1 MVVGW
6 DSLEYLVN
14 LILNTF
20 SIVFFLII
28 ARLLKNGSECKV
40 KNVLCIL
47 AICIAIISF
56 IRIEFDNI
64 SNIIYETKKLRNN
77 MINASC
83 IVDDVWTD
91 LTEEGVK
98 INKAECV
105 FCWISFAIATINLI
119 LFIFNFIKGIT
130 CTENSIESNDKE
142 NNLQE
147 YKEE

>member
-6 DSLEYLVN
+6 ASLEYLVN

-28 ARLLKNGSECKV
+28 ARLLKNGSESKV

-56 IRIEFDNI
+56 IRIELDNI
-64 SNIIYETKKLRNN
+64 SNIIYETKKLRND

-91 LTEEGVK
+91 LTEEGV

-119 LFIFNFIKGIT
+119 LFIINFIKGLT
-130 CTENSIESNDKE
+130 CTEKVIDTDG
-142 NNLQE
+142 
-147 YKEE
+147 KEENL

>member
-28 ARLLKNGSECKV
+28 ARLLKNGSESKV

-47 AICIAIISF
+47 AMCIAIISF

-64 SNIIYETKKLRNN
+64 SNIIYETKKLSND
-77 MINASC
+77 MINASD
-83 IVDDVWTD
+83 IVYDVWAD

-98 INKAECV
+98 INKTECV
-105 FCWISFAIATINLI
+105 CCWISFTIATINLI
-119 LFIFNFIKGIT
+119 LFIFNFIKGLT
-130 CTENSIESNDKE
+130 CTEKVIDTDDKE
-142 NNLQE
+142 ENL
-147 YKEE
+147 

>member
-1 MVVGW
+1 MAVGW
-6 DSLEYLVN
+6 NSLDYLAN

-28 ARLLKNGSECKV
+28 AKFLKKGSKSKV

-56 IRIEFDNI
+56 IRIELDNI
-64 SNIIYETKKLRNN
+64 SNIIYETKKLSND
-77 MINASC
+77 MINASD
-83 IVDDVWTD
+83 IVYDVWAD

-119 LFIFNFIKGIT
+119 LFIINFIKGLT
-130 CTENSIESNDKE
+130 YTENSIE

>member
-1 MVVGW
+1 MAVGW
-6 DSLEYLVN
+6 NSLDYLAN

-28 ARLLKNGSECKV
+28 AKFLKKGSKSKV

-56 IRIEFDNI
+56 IRIELDNI
-64 SNIIYETKKLRNN
+64 SNIIYETKKLNN
-77 MINASC
+77 DMINASD
-83 IVDDVWTD
+83 IVYDVWAD

-119 LFIFNFIKGIT
+119 LFIINFIKGLT
-130 CTENSIESNDKE
+130 YTENSIE

>member
-6 DSLEYLVN
+6 ASLEYLVN

-28 ARLLKNGSECKV
+28 ARLLKNGSESKV

-56 IRIEFDNI
+56 IRIELDNI
-64 SNIIYETKKLRNN
+64 SNIIYETKKLSND
-77 MINASC
+77 MINASD
-83 IVDDVWTD
+83 IVYDVWAD

-119 LFIFNFIKGIT
+119 LFIINFIKGLT
-130 CTENSIESNDKE
+130 CTEKVIDTDG
-142 NNLQE
+142 
-147 YKEE
+147 KEENL